1 MLVFY
6 SVSPPSIPDRRR
18 SMVIPSSSPVNS
30 SLFESAATAAA
41 LFFAPS
47 KSILACS
54 HHRRDTLAPAS
65 NRTSHRRPES
75 VASEYSARPCSASLL
90 CILWFPWSLFPLLPP
105 PIVVIFNS
113 HPPVSLATSQWA
125 IGRTCVGN
133 YPGPAPS
140 WGFATTSPSRTIT
153 PPASPL

>member
-1 MLVFY
+1 MFFFFFWFGLRDPIACSLLGGGIPSHKNGYKVNRLCPYIMLVFY
-6 SVSPPSIPDRRR
+6 SVSPPSIPDRRH
-18 SMVIPSSSPVNS
+18 SMFIPSSSPVNS
-30 SLFESAATAAA
+30 SLFESAATSAA

-90 CILWFPWSLFPLLPP
+90 CIL
-105 PIVVIFNS
+105 
-113 HPPVSLATSQWA
+113 
-125 IGRTCVGN
+125 
-133 YPGPAPS
+133 
-140 WGFATTSPSRTIT
+140 
-153 PPASPL
+153 